1 MDGGDRSVGVVDSE
15 LDALSCFLPE
25 IARPVERTSR
35 LTRDHTSRIGH
46 IDHDHPTLPVESTGH
61 PAISTVP
68 IPTTVKTRD
77 DSDDQRLSSSLR
89 RARLPMARRTIRTRA
104 SLRQAPSR
112 IRTAVLTVVKGA
124 GHRLAAGGEWLRN
137 STRRTAISFA
147 GGVVLGAVVMQPF
160 GNRHSPQSSTAAVS
174 SPQVTT
180 ASTSAP
186 SPVATTL
193 IAPPREVAA
202 TPQDPRPDGASAP
215 GTVTK
220 YRGGLRIDSH
230 PVGATVFV
238 NNQRVGQTPIALSSL
253 PVGSRAV
260 RVELNG
266 YAAWSRVVQ
275 IVANQSASVSA
286 HLEATR

>member
-1 MDGGDRSVGVVDSE
+1 MDGGDRSVGVVDGE

-25 IARPVERTSR
+25 IVRPVERTPR
-35 LTRDHTSRIGH
+35 RDNRSGIGH
-46 IDHDHPTLPVESTGH
+46 IDHDRRTLSVESTGQN
-61 PAISTVP
+61 PAIPTVS
-68 IPTTVKTRD
+68 IPTTIKTRD

-89 RARLPMARRTIRTRA
+89 RARHPMARRTTRTRT
-104 SLRQAPSR
+104 SLRQAVSR
-112 IRTAVLTVVKGA
+112 IRTAVLTVVEDV
-124 GHRLAAGGEWLRN
+124 GHRVAAGGEWLRN
-137 STRRTAISFA
+137 SRRSTAVSFA
-147 GGVVLGAVVMQPF
+147 GGVLLGAVVMQPF
-160 GNRHSPQSSTAAVS
+160 GNRHSPESSTAAVS
-174 SPQVTT
+174 SPPVT
-180 ASTSAP
+180 AEPTSSP
-186 SPVATTL
+186 SPVTTTL

-202 TPQDPRPDGASAP
+202 TPQDPPPGRASAP

-238 NNQRVGQTPIALSSL
+238 NNQRVGQTPITLSSL

-260 RVELNG
+260 RIELNG
-266 YAAWSRVVQ
+266 YAAWSHVVQ